1 MSDDDIS
8 KLPKLTKKQ
17 SKFLEEW
24 FCNNMNGTEAWR
36 SVYANPDTKTATCC
50 VAASKLLKNPKIVL
64 WVNYYKKSIAK
75 HIESEIKY
83 SVDDAFNECEELKI
97 IALESKDKVGRPN
110 VSAAIKA
117 VETKIK
123 LKGLLKEEA
132 ILNNSVIVK
141 MGEVEIDG
149 VPFDLEI
156 GNSSDEIINSKND
169 E

>member
-1 MSDDDIS
+1 MCDDDVS

-24 FCNNMNGTEAWR
+24 FRNNMNGTEAWR
-36 SVYANPDTKTATCC
+36 SVYASADTKTATCC

-75 HIESEIKY
+75 HIENEIKY

-110 VSAAIKA
+110 ISAAIKA

-132 ILNNSVIVK
+132 ILNNSIIMK
-141 MGEVEIDG
+141 MDNVEIDG
-149 VPFDLEI
+149 IPLDLNI
-156 GNSSDEIINSKND
+156 GDSPPNLDNISDNE
-169 E
+169 